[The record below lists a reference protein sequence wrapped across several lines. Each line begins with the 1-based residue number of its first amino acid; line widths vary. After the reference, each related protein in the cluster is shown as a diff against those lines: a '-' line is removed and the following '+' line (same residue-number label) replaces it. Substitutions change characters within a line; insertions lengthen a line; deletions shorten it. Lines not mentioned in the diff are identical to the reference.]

1 LLTALSKLCLEKKRG
16 MSLQATITL
25 FDIFKTY
32 GEYFPREFWKRIFHE
47 VLKPLFEKSE
57 SSMSITRKT
66 SISGGIDESRID
78 NEPLREMFS
87 RLIDMHNY
95 YRPKLDFFTKD
106 LLELL
111 VDCAIQSQEIL
122 AKISLNTIR
131 FLINNW
137 HDNFSVR
144 EWETC
149 LAAFREIFDK
159 TLPRQLLNYKT
170 INSANKED
178 QSQSFNSQECLTHCI
193 VQLQMISLVKDVLEQ
208 YGDYFNDGV

>member
-1 LLTALSKLCLEKKRG
+1 

-47 VLKPLFEKSE
+47 VHKPLFEKSE
-57 SSMSITRKT
+57 SSMNLVRKS
-66 SISGGIDESRID
+66 SISGGAGVEESKYE

-87 RLIDMHNY
+87 RLIDIHNY

-111 VDCAIQSQEIL
+111 VDCAIQPQEMV

-137 HDNFSVR
+137 HNNFTPS

-159 TLPRQLLNYKT
+159 TLPRQLLNYKS
-170 INSANKED
+170 INPEKKSPRNED
-178 QSQSFNSQECLTHCI
+178 YNFNSQECLTHCI
-193 VQLQMISLVKDVLEQ
+193 IQLQMIALVKDVLEQ
-208 YGDYFNDGV
+208 HGDYFNDDVIFFFL